1 MQNALDSAG
10 VSLEELQDQARRSR
24 FSPARLVRRVVY
36 RRPPLSRLKD
46 LARLFAADINELLNG
61 TVTDG
66 IRLSTAVH
74 RPDLVIIG
82 RSISKGQLAG
92 GLIPLTLGRRAPGAY
107 LRVNL
112 TLEMDDP
119 GTYLAGAKSSVAV
132 YDDEGGRHMLCH
144 YDYER
149 EPAHVYPDPHFQ
161 VEGNSEALRL
171 IAERRP
177 LAASSLRE
185 VHFPVGGRR
194 FRPTLEDVIEML
206 VAEGIAEPR
215 DGWKDVIAVHRE
227 AWCETQLKAAVRRWP
242 EWAAECLSLD
252 PPIGFGGRVGVGGCG
267 GETSGSESRP
277 CQGALSW

>member
-1 MQNALDSAG
+1 
-10 VSLEELQDQARRSR
+10 
-24 FSPARLVRRVVY
+24 
-36 RRPPLSRLKD
+36 
-46 LARLFAADINELLNG
+46 LNG

-66 IRLSTAVH
+66 IRLGTAVH

-82 RSISKGQLAG
+82 RNISKERLAG
-92 GLIPLTLGRRAPGAY
+92 ELIPLRLGRKAPGAY

-119 GTYLAGAKSSVAV
+119 GTYLAVARSSIAI
-132 YDDEGGRHMLCH
+132 YADEDGRHMLCH

-149 EPAHVYPDPHFQ
+149 EPTHGYPDPHFQ
-161 VEGNSEALRL
+161 VEGDSQALRG

-215 DGWKDVIAVHRE
+215 DGWKDVVTVHRE
-227 AWCETQLKAAVRRWP
+227 AWREKQLKAAVRKWP
-242 EWAAECLSLD
+242 HWAAECLTEHGYAVT
-252 PPIGFGGRVGVGGCG
+252 PPAN
-267 GETSGSESRP
+267 S
-277 CQGALSW
+277 